1 MCVVVCTH
9 RRIKTRHRKKGKE
22 PMPASMDDG
31 QGELDGAYLV
41 LDSDESVDLVWL
53 AGKIVVHMLDVL
65 SEARSHTMHISMYHL
80 EHSSLDCRDWLLMLI
95 PVLLWCSE

>member
-1 MCVVVCTH
+1 
-9 RRIKTRHRKKGKE
+9 
-22 PMPASMDDG
+22 MPASMDDG

-65 SEARSHTMHISMYHL
+65 SETHSHTVHILHTCCLVYFAL
-80 EHSSLDCRDWLLMLI
+80 IHSLVS
-95 PVLLWCSE
+95 SKS